1 MLFLVEAA
9 PALGAAEQMALDEV
23 LLGLPSGDA
32 FLRFY
37 RWKSPAMTFGYFQS
51 YGDVLPL
58 ARAAG
63 VPDGQIVRRSS
74 GGGAVAHGRDL
85 TFSIATSWA
94 GFGRP
99 KELYRRVHGAV
110 CEGLRSRRLEVGLY
124 SGIAGSA
131 ADGQIGCFQ
140 KPVELDLTAADGSK
154 VLGGALR
161 KSGGR
166 VLYQGSLQ
174 AEALVPGVEGLT
186 SAVLAGL
193 GKLWDP
199 GGFRPLRLSEGEVEK
214 ARSLSD
220 VKYATRQW
228 NQRR

>member
-85 TFSIATSWA
+85 TFSIVTSWA
-94 GFGRP
+94 DFGRP
-99 KELYRRVHGAV
+99 KELYRRLHAAV
-110 CEGLRSRRLEVGLY
+110 REGLRSRRLEVGLY
-124 SGIAGSA
+124 SGAG
-131 ADGQIGCFQ
+131 GEGRIGCFQ
-140 KPVELDLTAADGSK
+140 KPVELDLTAADGRK

-174 AEALVPGVEGLT
+174 AEMLDQSGEGLT

-199 GGFRPLRLSEGEVEK
+199 GGFRPLRLSEGELEK
-214 ARSLSD
+214 ARSLAD

-228 NQRR
+228 NEKR